1 MHIRS
6 TSPQAAL
13 TFATNCSSVDTR
25 PLEIKLPFS
34 KKKRPL
40 QWHIINACKLKQ
52 GNIFFYSAA
61 PPFFSEPKF
70 NDDGGHLS
78 IHMMHRKLF
87 PCRSRSKAVLIS
99 RRPTSCVTS
108 PSNSSSLLMHFSAR
122 IGMSVLGLIP
132 PKADP
137 MTHLPNRS
145 SRAGTHNRSVWFPR
159 PRMIV
164 LPLPCRH

>member
-1 MHIRS
+1 MHANW
-6 TSPQAAL
+6 TKV
-13 TFATNCSSVDTR
+13 TFFIL
-25 PLEIKLPFS
+25 PL
-34 KKKRPL
+34 
-40 QWHIINACKLKQ
+40 H
-52 GNIFFYSAA
+52 
-61 PPFFSEPKF
+61 PFFSEPQF
-70 NDDGGHLS
+70 NDDDGHLS

-108 PSNSSSLLMHFSAR
+108 PCSSSSLLMHFSAR

-137 MTHLPNRS
+137 MRHLPNRS
-145 SRAGTHNRSVWFPR
+145 SRAGTHNRSVWFPS

-164 LPLPCRH
+164 LPLPCQHQGQFFFWSKIPSSEEKKNRESSGGVPA